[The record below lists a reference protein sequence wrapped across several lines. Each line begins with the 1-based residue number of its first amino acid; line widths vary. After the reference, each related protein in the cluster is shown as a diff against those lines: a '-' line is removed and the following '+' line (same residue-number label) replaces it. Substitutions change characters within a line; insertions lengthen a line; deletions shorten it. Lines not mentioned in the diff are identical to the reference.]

1 MYLIKEGIDTVK
13 KPQVKIIV
21 KSGKISHTVK
31 TNYILCSKII
41 NEIKQ
46 ALKDYS
52 YSIEIKTI

>member
-1 MYLIKEGIDTVK
+1 MRMYLIKEGID
-13 KPQVKIIV
+13 
-21 KSGKISHTVK
+21 TVK